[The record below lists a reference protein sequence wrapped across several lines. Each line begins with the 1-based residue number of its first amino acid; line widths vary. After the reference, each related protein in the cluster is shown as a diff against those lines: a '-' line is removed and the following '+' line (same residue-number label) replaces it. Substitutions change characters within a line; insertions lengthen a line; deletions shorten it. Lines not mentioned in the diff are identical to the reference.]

1 MPVLPSVGATF
12 SLGLLRD
19 GTTQDPTKESE
30 HSFLPLDAQV
40 KNVEDA
46 HLLVSE

>member
-1 MPVLPSVGATF
+1 MPVLPSVGANF

-19 GTTQDPTKESE
+19 GTTPDPTEESG

-40 KNVEDA
+40 KNVEEA
-46 HLLVSE
+46 HRLGSE